1 MASTIPIYDQIANDI
16 GCRRIDMVLHTIFAR
31 ERDANRGDEKD
42 YGRMIE
48 EIEVRVKHR
57 HAILLELE
65 KFGNY
70 AVLNE
75 PLVRLKVSQQEDLEE
90 IEYLIKRRQASLR
103 RAGDKSRIM
112 KKLMQFK
119 Y

>member
-1 MASTIPIYDQIANDI
+1 
-16 GCRRIDMVLHTIFAR
+16 MVLHTIFAR

-48 EIEVRVKHR
+48 EIEVRVKHM

-65 KFGNY
+65 NFGNY
-70 AVLNE
+70 AVVKE